1 MDFHDAHSELPDDE
15 DDDIDEATYR
25 DRAASKLDQIAQQ
38 AKQALAD
45 QDIDIAL
52 FFLVPNSGEAILAYV
67 TPGDPDNA
75 SWERVGEIVTSIVAQ
90 SIGLRGTRR
99 RELRCATTH
108 EEGSHDAIA

>member
-1 MDFHDAHSELPDDE
+1 MDIHDELDDPT
-15 DDDIDEATYR
+15 DDIDEATYR

-52 FFLVPNSGEAILAYV
+52 FFLVPNSGEAILAYG
-67 TPGDPDNA
+67 TPGDPDNE
-75 SWERVGEIVTSIVAQ
+75 SWGRVGEIVTSVVAQ
-90 SIGLRGTRR
+90 SIGLRCTQR

-108 EEGSHDAIA
+108 DQGAYDAIA